1 MAEERAHGEGNRR
14 WRSSPPS
21 RYRSQC
27 QCRRRENRNGQDWD
41 QLTPPRRPR
50 HGVHVGQQRRQQQGA
65 NRSESNRPA
74 RRSGH
79 PSPRESRT
87 DLRPTPAIS
96 IFFLRPRPKMPPFI
110 TRRRPPPTTKIV
122 SYLTGVGALAEQDD
136 PGLHHLG
143 RISMFPLFGK
153 TMRGY
158 GRRAPPP
165 PPI

>member
-1 MAEERAHGEGNRR
+1 MKSLWASLPTRIA
-14 WRSSPPS
+14 
-21 RYRSQC
+21 
-27 QCRRRENRNGQDWD
+27 NG
-41 QLTPPRRPR
+41 
-50 HGVHVGQQRRQQQGA
+50 
-65 NRSESNRPA
+65 
-74 RRSGH
+74 
-79 PSPRESRT
+79 
-87 DLRPTPAIS
+87 
-96 IFFLRPRPKMPPFI
+96 
-110 TRRRPPPTTKIV
+110 PPPHARNFDFFPSSAAQNATFHHAAAPPTTTKIV